1 MKREEL
7 LNKYPGKAMG
17 YSGDTDVIGWCDC
30 IAIMT
35 EYATHIAKE
44 ALKQHGISDTVAH
57 YTIEKL
63 LKDNQ

>member
-1 MKREEL
+1 MTKEEIIEPHIQTT
-7 LNKYPGKAMG
+7 KYGTRILEIP
-17 YSGDTDVIGWCDC
+17 DVENCMDS
-30 IAIMT
+30 
-35 EYATHIAKE
+35 YATHIALE